1 MAAWFTAALP
11 FIPDV
16 IKLARPLFTR
26 SAPQDKVPDVVV
38 TQISELQDVAA
49 QNADAIKTLAVE
61 MQSTIT
67 ALKAGAEAL
76 SAELRFASTVSLV
89 AMTVAVLAFA
99 LAAYALASA

>member
-61 MQSTIT
+61 MQNTI
-67 ALKAGAEAL
+67 ASLQVGAEAL
-76 SAELRFASTVSLV
+76 SKELRLARAVS
-89 AMTVAVLAFA
+89 TVAVTVAALAFA